1 MAKFNDK
8 ISTLINS
15 QLPDFVVDDHP
26 QFVQFLKTYY
36 QFMESAMLQV
46 TSIEST
52 DGITLENETG
62 LKDNLLLDG
71 SKITSERTQQDQGDK
86 IIYEDSSFG
95 KFTIGETITGLVSKA
110 TAKVIA
116 EDLSNGKIYISAQDK
131 FALNEIIT
139 GNDSNAQAV
148 INDYRPNPV
157 NTVQDLINFRDPD
170 KVISNFLTKF
180 RDEFL
185 KTIPENLAIGLDKRN
200 LIKNIKSMYRL
211 KGTQAG
217 HELFFRILFNQI
229 SETFYPRSQMLRV
242 SDGQWDSQKVL
253 RSIVV
258 IGDTTNLVGRT
269 ITGSSTGATA
279 VVESVKKFIIANKEV
294 TEFVLNINSMT
305 GTFNIGE
312 EITGTASDT
321 DDFFIKANVTG
332 IPGRKTITNDGNLY
346 STADF
351 LTVTGGGTGA
361 DIAINDIGPGGV
373 SEIIIDTPGSGYSVG
388 DKLVFDN
395 TGTQGVNAEGF
406 VSVVNG
412 GISGESG
419 TGAEHIIMEDE
430 TGRGDQYSGS
440 KIVMEPATNTD
451 LNDITDI
458 FLINQG
464 SGYTSLPKVTI
475 TSSGTNAN
483 VLANGTEIGRVIGLK
498 TNELGEGYQNS
509 PSPTIKFRNC
519 LLLTNKS
526 GNFNANDT
534 ITGGTSG
541 ATGTLASYDADTNL
555 LKVRDL
561 TTNFVLNETI
571 TSTSSGTATITRLDI
586 ASATIAVVPVAD
598 TDGKFLN
605 EDGYISEQT
614 MKVQDSKYYQDF
626 SYVLKVG
633 QSINDWRDS
642 FKKTMHTAGFYFTGQ
657 VDLVNRLSLKVRAP
671 ITGVISGAIDT
682 PLFNV
687 LNVLFTTVFGRRL
700 GTVDD
705 GTTLRP
711 NSHTE
716 GYIDAGDDYKETFGT
731 NQRDI
736 TLKREPIEIRYLS
749 RKRAVIDGVQVNQ
762 GYAYAGPKFGTLN
775 KYANTL
781 FGINAGGSKITFKE
795 LSGVKI
801 NGTRTSLDGRGA
813 IFLATSNPDG
823 QLLKTNF
830 AIPTQFAASQD
841 LFDNT
846 VTNFAQTVL
855 SFDDTTP

>member
-15 QLPDFVVDDHP
+15 QLPNFVVDDHP

-46 TSIEST
+46 TGIENT

-71 SKITSERTQQDQGDK
+71 SKITSEKTQSDAGDK
-86 IIYEDSSFG
+86 IIYEDTVFG
-95 KFTIGETITGLVSKA
+95 KFTIGETITGITSNA
-110 TAKVIA
+110 TATVIA
-116 EDLSNGKIYISAQDK
+116 EDLANSKLYISAQDK
-131 FALNEIIT
+131 FGLNETIT
-139 GNDSNAQAV
+139 GNTSGAQAV

-157 NTVQDLINFRDPD
+157 QNIQQLTNFRDPD
-170 KVISNFLTKF
+170 KTISNFLTKF

-185 KTIPENLAIGLDKRN
+185 KTIPENLALGLDKRN

-217 HELFFRILFNQI
+217 HELFFRILFNQV

-242 SDGQWDSQKVL
+242 SDGQWDTQKVL
-253 RSIVV
+253 RAITTV
-258 IGDTTNLVGRT
+258 GDSTNLVGREIKGQT
-269 ITGSSTGATA
+269 TGATA
-279 VVESVKKFIIANKEV
+279 IIESIKKFIIGNKEV
-294 TEFVLNINSMT
+294 SEFVLNINSMT
-305 GTFNIGE
+305 GTFSIGE

-321 DDFFIKANVTG
+321 DDFFIKSTITG
-332 IPGRKTITNDGNLY
+332 IPGLKTITNDGNLY
-346 STADF
+346 STGDF
-351 LTVTGGGTGA
+351 LTVSGGGVGA
-361 DIAINDIGPGGV
+361 DIAISDIGSGPV
-373 SEIIIDTPGSGYSVG
+373 SEIIVDNAGTGYSVG

-395 TGTQGVNAEGF
+395 TGTEGVNAEGF
-406 VSVVNG
+406 ISVVNG

-440 KIVMEPATNTD
+440 KIVMEGATNSD

-458 FLINQG
+458 FLINKG
-464 SGYTSLPKVTI
+464 SGYTTLPKVSI
-475 TSSGTNAN
+475 TSSGSNAN
-483 VLANGTEIGRVIGLK
+483 VLAHGTDIGRVIGLK

-509 PSPTIKFRNC
+509 PSPEIKFRNC
-519 LLLTNKS
+519 MVLTNVS
-526 GNFNANDT
+526 GNFNANDI

-541 ATGTLASYDADTNL
+541 AVGKLSIFDADTNL
-555 LKVRDL
+555 IKVKDL
-561 TTNFVLNETI
+561 NNNFILNETL
-571 TSTSSGTATITRLDI
+571 TSTSSGTGTVTRLDV

-605 EDGYISEQT
+605 EDGYVSEQT
-614 MKVQDSKYYQDF
+614 MKVQDSLYYQDF

-657 VDLVNRLSLKVRAP
+657 VELVNRLSLKVRAP
-671 ITGVISGAIDT
+671 VTGVISGASDT
-682 PLFNV
+682 PLFNI

-705 GTTLRP
+705 GTSLRSD
-711 NSHTE
+711 NMSE
-716 GYIDAGDDYKETFGT
+716 GLMNAGDDYREPFTT
-731 NQRDI
+731 NTRDV
-736 TLKREPIEIRYLS
+736 TLTRPPIEISMTS
-749 RKRAVIDGVQVNQ
+749 RKRATIDGVEVKQ

-775 KYANTL
+775 RFANTI
-781 FGINAGGSKITFKE
+781 FGVNSGASKITFKE
-795 LSGVKI
+795 LSDIKI
-801 NGTRTSLDGRGA
+801 QGTRTSLDGRGG
-813 IFLATSNPDG
+813 IFLATSNPNG

-830 AIPTQFAASQD
+830 AMPTQFAASED
-841 LFDNT
+841 TFDNT

-855 SFDDTTP
+855 TFDDTTP

>member
-26 QFVQFLKTYY
+26 QFAQFLKTYY

-46 TSIEST
+46 TSIENT
-52 DGITLENETG
+52 DGITLENETS
-62 LKDNLLLDG
+62 LSDNLLLDG
-71 SKITSERTQQDQGDK
+71 SKITSEKTQLDTGDK

-95 KFTIGETITGLVSKA
+95 KFTVGETITGLVSNA

-116 EDLSNGKIYISAQDK
+116 EDLTNGKLYISAQDK
-131 FALNEIIT
+131 FTRNEIVT
-139 GNDSNAQAV
+139 GNTSDAQAV

-157 NTVQDLINFRDPD
+157 TTVQNLTNFRDPD

-217 HELFFRILFNQI
+217 HELFFRILFNQV
-229 SETFYPRSQMLRV
+229 SETFYPRTQMLRV
-242 SDGQWDSQKVL
+242 SDGQWDTQKVL
-253 RSIVV
+253 RAITTV
-258 IGDTTNLVGRT
+258 GDSTNLVGRT
-269 ITGSSTGATA
+269 IKGQTTGATA
-279 VVESVKKFIIANKEV
+279 IIESIKKFIIGNKEV
-294 TEFVLNINSMT
+294 SEFVLNINSMT
-305 GTFNIGE
+305 GTFIIGE
-312 EITGTASDT
+312 VITGTASDT
-321 DDFFIKANVTG
+321 DDFFIKSTITG
-332 IPGRKTITNDGNLY
+332 IPGLKTITNDGNLY
-346 STADF
+346 STGDF
-351 LTVTGGGTGA
+351 LTVSGGGVGA
-361 DIAINDIGPGGV
+361 DIAISDIGSGPV
-373 SEIIIDTPGSGYSVG
+373 SEIIIDNAGTGYSVG

-395 TGTQGVNAEGF
+395 TGTEGVNAEGF

-419 TGAEHIIMEDE
+419 TGAEHILMEDE

-440 KIVMEPATNTD
+440 KIVMEGATNSD

-458 FLINQG
+458 FLINNG
-464 SGYTSLPKVTI
+464 SGYNLPPKVTI
-475 TSSGTNAN
+475 TSSGSNAN
-483 VLANGTEIGRVIGLK
+483 VLANGTDIGRVIGLK

-509 PSPTIKFRNC
+509 PTPAIKFRNC

-534 ITGGTSG
+534 ITGSTSG
-541 ATGTLASYDADTNL
+541 ATGKLSSYDGDRSL
-555 LKVRDL
+555 LKVKDL
-561 TTNFVLNETI
+561 NTNFILNETI
-571 TSTSSGTATITRLDI
+571 TSTSSGSATVIRLDV
-586 ASATIAVVPVAD
+586 ASATIDVVSVAD

-605 EDGYISEQT
+605 EDGYVSEQT

-657 VDLVNRLSLKVRAP
+657 VDLQSRLNLKVRAP
-671 ITGVISGAIDT
+671 ITGIISGAIDT
-682 PLFNV
+682 PLFNI

-705 GTTLRP
+705 GTSLRSD
-711 NSHTE
+711 NMTE
-716 GYIDAGDDYKETFGT
+716 GQMDVGDDYRDPFTT
-731 NQRDI
+731 NTRDI
-736 TLKREPIEIRYLS
+736 TLTRPSIEISMTS
-749 RKRAVIDGVQVNQ
+749 RKRSTIDGVEVKQ
-762 GYAYAGPKFGTLN
+762 GYAYAGPKFGTIN
-775 KYANTL
+775 KYANTI
-781 FGINAGGSKITFKE
+781 FGVTSGASKITFKE
-795 LSGVKI
+795 LSEIKI
-801 NGTRTSLDGRGA
+801 TGTRTSLDGRGA

-830 AIPTQFAASQD
+830 AMPTQFAASQE
-841 LFDNT
+841 LFSNT
-846 VTNFAQTVL
+846 VTNFAQTTAT
-855 SFDDTTP
+855 FDDTTP

>member
-26 QFVQFLKTYY
+26 QFAQFLKTYY

-46 TSIEST
+46 TSIENT
-52 DGITLENETG
+52 DGITLENETS
-62 LKDNLLLDG
+62 LSDNLLLDG
-71 SKITSERTQQDQGDK
+71 SKITSEKTQLDTGDK

-95 KFTIGETITGLVSKA
+95 KFTVGETITGLTSNA

-116 EDLSNGKIYISAQDK
+116 EDLTNGKLYISAQDK
-131 FALNEIIT
+131 FTRNEIVT
-139 GNDSNAQAV
+139 GNTSDAQAV
-148 INDYRPNPV
+148 INNYRPNPV
-157 NTVQDLINFRDPD
+157 TTVQNLTNFRDPD

-185 KTIPENLAIGLDKRN
+185 KTIPETLALGLDKRN

-229 SETFYPRSQMLRV
+229 SETFYPRTQMLRV
-242 SDGQWDSQKVL
+242 SDGQWNTQKVL

-258 IGDTTNLVGRT
+258 IGDTTDLVGRT
-269 ITGSSTGATA
+269 IKGSSTGATA
-279 VVESVKKFIIANKEV
+279 VVESVKKFVIGNKEV
-294 TEFVLNINSMT
+294 SEFVLNINSMT
-305 GTFNIGE
+305 GTFIINE
-312 EITGTASDT
+312 VITGTASDT
-321 DDFFIKANVTG
+321 DDFFIKATITG
-332 IPGRKTITNDGNLY
+332 IPGLKTITNDGNLY
-346 STADF
+346 STGDF
-351 LTVTGGGTGA
+351 LTVSGGGVGA
-361 DIAINDIGPGGV
+361 NIAISAIGSGPV
-373 SEIIIDTPGSGYSVG
+373 SEIVIDNPGTGYSVG

-395 TGTQGVNAEGF
+395 TGTEGVNAEGF

-419 TGAEHIIMEDE
+419 TGAEHILMEDE

-440 KIVMEPATNTD
+440 KIVIEGATNSD

-458 FLINQG
+458 FLINSG
-464 SGYTSLPKVTI
+464 SGYNLPPKVTI
-475 TSSGTNAN
+475 TSSGSNAN
-483 VLANGTEIGRVIGLK
+483 VLANGTDIGRVIGLK

-509 PSPTIKFRNC
+509 PTPTIKFRNC

-534 ITGGTSG
+534 ITGSTSG
-541 ATGTLASYDADTNL
+541 ATGTLASYDADRSL
-555 LKVRDL
+555 LKVKDL
-561 TTNFVLNETI
+561 NTNFILNETI
-571 TSTSSGTATITRLDI
+571 TSSSSGSATAIRLDV
-586 ASATIAVVPVAD
+586 ASAIVDVVSVAD

-605 EDGYISEQT
+605 EDGYVSEQT

-642 FKKTMHTAGFYFTGQ
+642 FKKTMHTSGFYFTGQ
-657 VDLVNRLSLKVRAP
+657 VDLVSRLNLKVRAP
-671 ITGVISGAIDT
+671 VTGIISGAIDT
-682 PLFNV
+682 PLFNI

-705 GTTLRP
+705 GTSLRSD
-711 NSHTE
+711 NMTE
-716 GYIDAGDDYKETFGT
+716 GLMDAGDDYREPFTANT
-731 NQRDI
+731 RDI
-736 TLKREPIEIRYLS
+736 TLTRPAIEISMTS
-749 RKRAVIDGVQVNQ
+749 RKRATIDGVEVKQ

-775 KYANTL
+775 KFANTI
-781 FGINAGGSKITFKE
+781 FGVNSGASKITFKQ
-795 LSGVKI
+795 LSEI
-801 NGTRTSLDGRGA
+801 TIQGTRTSLDGRGA
-813 IFLATSNPDG
+813 IFLATSNKDG

-830 AIPTQFAASQD
+830 AMPTQFSASQD
-841 LFDNT
+841 VFDNT
-846 VTNFAQTVL
+846 VTNFAQTIL
-855 SFDDTTP
+855 TFDDTTP

>member
-26 QFVQFLKTYY
+26 QFAQFLKTYY

-46 TSIEST
+46 TSIENT
-52 DGITLENETG
+52 DGITLENETS
-62 LKDNLLLDG
+62 LSDNLLLDG
-71 SKITSERTQQDQGDK
+71 SKITSEKTQLDTGDK

-95 KFTIGETITGLVSKA
+95 KFTVGETITGLTSNA

-116 EDLSNGKIYISAQDK
+116 EDLTNGKLYISAQDK
-131 FALNEIIT
+131 FTRNEIVT
-139 GNDSNAQAV
+139 GNTSDAQAV
-148 INDYRPNPV
+148 INNYRPNPV
-157 NTVQDLINFRDPD
+157 TTVQNLTNFRDPD

-185 KTIPENLAIGLDKRN
+185 KTIPETLALGLDKRN

-229 SETFYPRSQMLRV
+229 SETFYPRTQMLRV
-242 SDGQWDSQKVL
+242 SDGQWNTQKVL

-258 IGDTTNLVGRT
+258 IGDTTDLVGRT
-269 ITGSSTGATA
+269 IKGSSTGATA
-279 VVESVKKFIIANKEV
+279 VVESVKKFVIGNKEV
-294 TEFVLNINSMT
+294 SEFVLNINSMT
-305 GTFNIGE
+305 GTFIINE
-312 EITGTASDT
+312 VITGTASDT
-321 DDFFIKANVTG
+321 DDFFIKATITG
-332 IPGRKTITNDGNLY
+332 IPGLKTITNDGNLY
-346 STADF
+346 STGDF
-351 LTVTGGGTGA
+351 LTVSGGGVGA
-361 DIAINDIGPGGV
+361 NIAISAIGSGPV
-373 SEIIIDTPGSGYSVG
+373 SEIVIDNPGTGYSVG

-395 TGTQGVNAEGF
+395 TGTEGVNAEGF

-419 TGAEHIIMEDE
+419 TGAEHILMEDE

-440 KIVMEPATNTD
+440 KIVIEGATNSD

-458 FLINQG
+458 FLINSG
-464 SGYTSLPKVTI
+464 SGYNLPPKVTI
-475 TSSGTNAN
+475 TSSGSNAN
-483 VLANGTEIGRVIGLK
+483 VLANGTDIGRVIGLK

-509 PSPTIKFRNC
+509 PTPTIKFRNC

-534 ITGGTSG
+534 ITGSTSG
-541 ATGTLASYDADTNL
+541 ATGTLASYDADRSL
-555 LKVRDL
+555 LKVKDL
-561 TTNFVLNETI
+561 NTNFILNETI
-571 TSTSSGTATITRLDI
+571 TSSSSGSATAIRLDV
-586 ASATIAVVPVAD
+586 ASAIVDVVSVAD

-605 EDGYISEQT
+605 EDGYVSEQT

-642 FKKTMHTAGFYFTGQ
+642 FKKTMHTSGFYFTGQ
-657 VDLVNRLSLKVRAP
+657 VDLVSRLSLKVRAP
-671 ITGVISGAIDT
+671 VTGIISGAIDT
-682 PLFNV
+682 PLFNI

-705 GTTLRP
+705 GTSLRSD
-711 NSHTE
+711 NMTE
-716 GYIDAGDDYKETFGT
+716 GLMDAGDDYREPFTANT
-731 NQRDI
+731 RDI
-736 TLKREPIEIRYLS
+736 TLTRPAIEISMTS
-749 RKRAVIDGVQVNQ
+749 RKRATIDGVEVKQ

-775 KYANTL
+775 KFANTI
-781 FGINAGGSKITFKE
+781 FGINSGASKITFKQ
-795 LSGVKI
+795 LSEIKI
-801 NGTRTSLDGRGA
+801 TGTRTSLDGRGA
-813 IFLATSNPDG
+813 IFLATSNKDG

-830 AIPTQFAASQD
+830 AMPTQFAASQD
-841 LFDNT
+841 SFDNT
-846 VTNFAQTVL
+846 VTNFAQTIL
-855 SFDDTTP
+855 TFDDTTP

>member
-15 QLPDFVVDDHP
+15 QLPNFVVDDHP

-46 TSIEST
+46 TSIENT

-71 SKITSERTQQDQGDK
+71 SKITSEKTQSDAGDK
-86 IIYEDSSFG
+86 IIYEDTIFG

-110 TAKVIA
+110 TATVLA
-116 EDLSNGKIYISAQDK
+116 EDLTNGKLYISAQDK
-131 FALNEIIT
+131 FAKNETII
-139 GNDSNAQAV
+139 GNTSNAQAV

-157 NTVQDLINFRDPD
+157 NTVQDLTNFRDPD

-200 LIKNIKSMYRL
+200 LIKNIKSMYQL

-217 HELFFRILFNQI
+217 HELFFRILFNQV
-229 SETFYPRSQMLRV
+229 SETFYPRTQMLRV
-242 SDGQWDSQKVL
+242 SDGQWDTQKVL
-253 RSIVV
+253 RAIITV
-258 IGDTTNLVGRT
+258 GDSTNLVGRT
-269 ITGSSTGATA
+269 ITGSTTGATA
-279 VVESVKKFIIANKEV
+279 IIESIKKFIIGNKEV
-294 TEFVLNINSMT
+294 SEFVLNINSMN
-305 GTFNIGE
+305 GTFIIGE
-312 EITGTASDT
+312 VITGTASDT
-321 DDFFIKANVTG
+321 DDFFIKANITG
-332 IPGRKTITNDGNLY
+332 IPGLKTITNDGNLY
-346 STADF
+346 ATGDF
-351 LTVTGGGTGA
+351 LTVSGGGVGA
-361 DIAINDIGPGGV
+361 DIAISDIGSGPV
-373 SEIIIDTPGSGYSVG
+373 SEIIIDNAGTGYSVG

-395 TGTQGVNAEGF
+395 TGTEGVNAEGF

-419 TGAEHIIMEDE
+419 TGAEHILMEDE

-440 KIVMEPATNTD
+440 KIVMEGATNSD

-458 FLINQG
+458 FLINNG
-464 SGYTSLPKVTI
+464 SGYNLPPKVTI
-475 TSSGTNAN
+475 TSSGSNAN
-483 VLANGTEIGRVIGLK
+483 VLANGTDIGRVIGLK

-509 PSPTIKFRNC
+509 PTPAIKFRNC

-534 ITGGTSG
+534 ITGSTSG
-541 ATGTLASYDADTNL
+541 ATGKLSSYDADRSL
-555 LKVRDL
+555 LKVKDL
-561 TTNFVLNETI
+561 NTNFILNETI
-571 TSTSSGTATITRLDI
+571 TSTSSGSATVIRLDV
-586 ASATIAVVPVAD
+586 ASATIDVVSVAD

-605 EDGYISEQT
+605 EDGYVSEQT

-657 VDLVNRLSLKVRAP
+657 VDLQSRLNLKVRAP
-671 ITGVISGAIDT
+671 ITGIISGAIDT
-682 PLFNV
+682 PLFNI

-705 GTTLRP
+705 GTSLRSD
-711 NSHTE
+711 NMTE
-716 GYIDAGDDYKETFGT
+716 GQMDAGDDYRDPFTT
-731 NQRDI
+731 NTRDI
-736 TLKREPIEIRYLS
+736 TLTRPSIEISMTS
-749 RKRAVIDGVQVNQ
+749 RKRSTIDGVEVKQ
-762 GYAYAGPKFGTLN
+762 GYAYAGPKFGTIN
-775 KYANTL
+775 KYANTI
-781 FGINAGGSKITFKE
+781 FGVTSGASKITFKE
-795 LSGVKI
+795 LSEIKI
-801 NGTRTSLDGRGA
+801 TGTRTSLDGRGA

-830 AIPTQFAASQD
+830 AMPTQFAASQE
-841 LFDNT
+841 LFSNT
-846 VTNFAQTVL
+846 VTNFAQT
-855 SFDDTTP
+855 SATFDDTTP

>member
-15 QLPDFVVDDHP
+15 QLPDFVVDEHP

-36 QFMESAMLQV
+36 QFMESAELQI
-46 TSIEST
+46 TTIRST

-62 LKDNLLLDG
+62 TSANLLLDG
-71 SKITSERTQQDQGDK
+71 SKISSERTQQDQGDK
-86 IIYEDSSFG
+86 IIFEDTSYG
-95 KFTIGETITGLVSKA
+95 KFTVGETITGFNSKA

-116 EDLSNGKIYISAQDK
+116 EDISKNRIFITSQDK
-131 FALNEIIT
+131 FLKDEVIT
-139 GNDSNAQAV
+139 GNDSGAEAV
-148 INDYRPNPV
+148 INNYRPNPV
-157 NTVQDLINFRDPD
+157 ANIQQLANFRDPD

-185 KTIPENLAIGLDKRN
+185 KTIPEELAQGLDKRN

-217 HELFFRILFNQI
+217 HELFFRILFGEQ

-242 SDGQWDSQKVL
+242 SDGQWDTQKVL

-258 IGDTTNLVGRT
+258 IGDTTDLVGRT
-269 ITGSSTGATA
+269 ITGADSAATA
-279 VVESVKKFIIANKEV
+279 VVESVKKFIIGNKEV
-294 TEFVLNINSMT
+294 TEFIINEESIS
-305 GTFNIGE
+305 GTFQIGE
-312 EITGTASDT
+312 EISGTASDT

-332 IPGRKTITNDGNLY
+332 IPGRKNITNDGSLY
-346 STADF
+346 ATSDF
-351 LTVTGGGTGA
+351 LSVSGGGQGA
-361 DIAINDIGPGGV
+361 TISIDDIGSGRL
-373 SEIIIDTPGSGYSVG
+373 SEIIVDNPGSGYSVG

-395 TGTQGVNAEGF
+395 TGTFGSGAEGF
-406 VSVVNG
+406 VAVVNG
-412 GISGESG
+412 AIAGETG
-419 TGAEHIIMEDE
+419 TDADHIIMEDE
-430 TGRGDQYSGS
+430 TERGDIYPGS
-440 KIVMEPATNTD
+440 KLVLEPDSNVN

-458 FLINQG
+458 FLINKG
-464 SGYTSLPKVTI
+464 SGYTTLPKVTI

-483 VLANGTEIGRVIGLK
+483 ILAHGTDIGRVIGLK

-509 PSPTIKFRNC
+509 PTPTIKFRNC

-541 ATGTLASYDADTNL
+541 AVGKLSFYDADTSL
-555 LKVRDL
+555 LKVKDL
-561 TTNFVLNETI
+561 NKNFDLNETI
-571 TSTSSGTATITRLDI
+571 TSTSSGSATITRLDV
-586 ASATIAVVPVAD
+586 ASATIDVVSVAD

-605 EDGYISEQT
+605 EDGYVSEQT
-614 MKVQDSKYYQDF
+614 MKVQDSLYYQDF

-687 LNVLFTTVFGRRL
+687 LNILFTTVFGRRL

-830 AIPTQFAASQD
+830 AIPTQFAVSQD

>member
-15 QLPDFVVDDHP
+15 QLPSFVVDDHP

-46 TSIEST
+46 TSIENT

-62 LKDNLLLDG
+62 LKNNLLLDG
-71 SKITSERTQQDQGDK
+71 SKITSEKTQSDAGDK
-86 IIYEDSSFG
+86 LIYEDTAFG

-110 TAKVIA
+110 TATVLA
-116 EDLSNGKIYISAQDK
+116 EDLTNGKLYISAQDK
-131 FALNEIIT
+131 FDRNETII
-139 GNDSNAQAV
+139 GNTSNAQAV

-157 NTVQDLINFRDPD
+157 STVQDLTNFRDPD

-200 LIKNIKSMYRL
+200 LIKNIKSMYQL

-217 HELFFRILFNQI
+217 HELFFRILFNQV
-229 SETFYPRSQMLRV
+229 SETFYPRTQMLRV
-242 SDGQWDSQKVL
+242 SDGQWDTQKVL
-253 RSIVV
+253 RAITTV
-258 IGDTTNLVGRT
+258 GDSTNLVGREIKGQT
-269 ITGSSTGATA
+269 TGATA
-279 VVESVKKFIIANKEV
+279 IIESIKKFIIGNKEV
-294 TEFVLNINSMT
+294 SEFVLNINSMT
-305 GTFNIGE
+305 GTFSIGE

-321 DDFFIKANVTG
+321 DDFFIKSTITG
-332 IPGRKTITNDGNLY
+332 IPGLKTITNDGNLY
-346 STADF
+346 STGDF
-351 LTVTGGGTGA
+351 LTVSGGGIGA
-361 DIAINDIGPGGV
+361 DIAISDVGSGPV
-373 SEIIIDTPGSGYSVG
+373 SEIIIDNAGTGYSVG

-395 TGTQGVNAEGF
+395 TGTEGVNAEGF
-406 VSVVNG
+406 ISVVNG

-419 TGAEHIIMEDE
+419 TGAEHILMEDE

-440 KIVMEPATNTD
+440 KIVMEGATNSD

-458 FLINQG
+458 FLINNG
-464 SGYTSLPKVTI
+464 SGYNIPPKVTI
-475 TSSGTNAN
+475 TSSGSNAS
-483 VLANGTEIGRVIGLK
+483 VLANGTDIGRVIGLK

-509 PSPTIKFRNC
+509 PTPSIKFRNC

-534 ITGGTSG
+534 ITGSTSG
-541 ATGTLASYDADTNL
+541 ATGKLASYDADRSL
-555 LKVRDL
+555 LKVKDL
-561 TTNFVLNETI
+561 NTNFILNETI
-571 TSTSSGTATITRLDI
+571 TSTSSGSATVIRLDV
-586 ASATIAVVPVAD
+586 ASATVDVVSVAD

-605 EDGYISEQT
+605 EDGNISEQT

-657 VDLVNRLSLKVRAP
+657 VDLVSRLSLKVRAP
-671 ITGVISGAIDT
+671 VTGVISGAVDT
-682 PLFNV
+682 PLFNI

-705 GTTLRP
+705 GTNLRSD
-711 NSHTE
+711 NMSE
-716 GYIDAGDDYKETFGT
+716 GTIHHGNDYEETFT
-731 NQRDI
+731 SNTRDV
-736 TLKREPIEIRYLS
+736 TLTRPPIEISMTS
-749 RKRAVIDGVQVNQ
+749 RKRAVIDGVEVKQ

-775 KYANTL
+775 RFANTI
-781 FGINAGGSKITFKE
+781 FGVNSGASKITFKE
-795 LSGVKI
+795 LSNVKI
-801 NGTRTSLDGRGA
+801 QGTRTSLDGRGA
-813 IFLATSNPDG
+813 IFLATSNKEG

-830 AIPTQFAASQD
+830 AMPTQFAASQD
-841 LFDNT
+841 RFDNT

-855 SFDDTTP
+855 TFDDTTP